1 MTGVYVSSAFIRLE
15 VFASISLI
23 ILSSIGL
30 SYLTTEIFKTKS
42 EPNRD
47 YLFKIS
53 YVVMIMVLFMI
64 PITFPADGNW
74 ISAVDIPPT
83 ILNGGT
89 VYPASDDWLE
99 TLDWIKM
106 NTPQDAVIVSWWDYG
121 YWITTMSERT
131 TVADNATID
140 SKQIKNI
147 AKIFLNSPDESWS
160 MLREMNVDYVVVF
173 VAAQNL
179 DVDVEGKPLYVLGGG
194 GDESKKQWFM
204 RIADVPLSK
213 YLHSDGMSGTDYF
226 WNETLLGKMIPFT
239 TLAYHN
245 FQNQQQSEIFRP
257 GFSEISIKQIKY
269 YSDDDP
275 LKLVYASSSFTDENS
290 VSVTGVFVYEI
301 NENYVPIIP

>member
-1 MTGVYVSSAFIRLE
+1 M
-15 VFASISLI
+15 
-23 ILSSIGL
+23 IL
-30 SYLTTEIFKTKS
+30 F
-42 EPNRD
+42 
-47 YLFKIS
+47 
-53 YVVMIMVLFMI
+53 VI
-64 PITFPADGNW
+64 PLVFPADGNW
-74 ISAVDIPPT
+74 INAVDIPPT

-106 NTPQDAVIVSWWDYG
+106 NTSQDAVIVSWWDYG

-147 AKIFLNSPDESWS
+147 AKIFLSSPDDSWR
-160 MLREMNVDYVVVF
+160 MFREMNADYVVVF

-179 DVDVEGKPLYVLGGG
+179 DVDHEGQPLYVMGGG

-204 RIADVPLSK
+204 RIAEVPLSK
-213 YLHSDGMSGTDYF
+213 YLYSDGMSGTDYF

-257 GFSEISIKQIKY
+257 GFSEISVKEIKY
-269 YSDDDP
+269 G
-275 LKLVYASSSFTDENS
+275 F
-290 VSVTGVFVYEI
+290 
-301 NENYVPIIP
+301 